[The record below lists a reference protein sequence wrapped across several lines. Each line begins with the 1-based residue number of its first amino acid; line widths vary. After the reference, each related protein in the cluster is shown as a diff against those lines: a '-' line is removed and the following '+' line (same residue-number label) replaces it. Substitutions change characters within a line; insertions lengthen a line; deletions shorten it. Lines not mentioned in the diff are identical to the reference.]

1 MVKIN
6 MEAIKYLS
14 DQILIST
21 KGISVSLNLSNDM
34 SACVWHGDFKKKKNK
49 VYVCWG
55 GGLLH
60 SPSKAGTHYLDR
72 DSLEFRD
79 LPAFASQV
87 LAATSSGI
95 KRS

>member
-34 SACVWHGDFKKKKNK
+34 SACVWHGDFNKKNK
-49 VYVCWG
+49 SVCVLG
-55 GGLLH
+55 GGYYIAL
-60 SPSKAGTHYLDR
+60 AR
-72 DSLEFRD
+72 LE
-79 LPAFASQV
+79 L
-87 LAATSSGI
+87 TI
-95 KRS
+95 

>member
-1 MVKIN
+1 M
-6 MEAIKYLS
+6 
-14 DQILIST
+14 
-21 KGISVSLNLSNDM
+21 
-34 SACVWHGDFKKKKNK
+34 CV
-49 VYVCWG
+49 G

>member
-1 MVKIN
+1 MIWAHVYGMVT
-6 MEAIKYLS
+6 L
-14 DQILIST
+14 
-21 KGISVSLNLSNDM
+21 
-34 SACVWHGDFKKKKNK
+34 KKKNK
-49 VYVCWG
+49 VYVCW